1 MNRTRLL
8 LIGFVA
14 LALGAIVSYSVYR
27 TLQTK
32 TGGDAAPGVE
42 VVVAAND
49 IAVGAKVGESD
60 VKTVRYTAA
69 DLPANAFHLKT
80 SVVGRGAILPIAK
93 GEFFLPNKLA
103 GENAGA
109 GMPSLIPPGMRAISV
124 RVNEVI
130 GVAGFVVP
138 GTRVDV
144 LLTGNPSGAPEQQ
157 TTTVLENVAG
167 DRHRPETG
175 AQHRRGA
182 ASDAGHHL
190 AGVSGRCSET
200 YAGHHPGQDSTGA
213 AQPAGHQA
221 AGTGLGKH
229 RVAVQRR
236 SYSRARCRA
245 DTAEV
250 DQAHHPG
257 SSDRA
262 AVGLFSRS
270 DQGNKKGRH
279 QVSGTVS
286 NPRKKTCRS
295 APAGGRNTA

>member
-14 LALGAIVSYSVYR
+14 LALGTIVSYSVYR
-27 TLQTK
+27 TLQSK
-32 TGGDAAPGVE
+32 TGRDAAPGVE

-103 GENAGA
+103 GENAGS

-157 TTTVLENVAG
+157 TTTVLENVAVIA
-167 DRHRPETG
+167 TG
-175 AQHRRGA
+175 QKLERNTVGEPLVTPVITLLVSPDDAQKLTLATTQGKIQLALRNPLDTKQQEL
-182 ASDAGHHL
+182 ASVNTGSL
-190 AGVSGRCSET
+190 YKGVPT
-200 YAGHHPGQDSTGA
+200 PVH
-213 AQPAGHQA
+213 
-221 AGTGLGKH
+221 
-229 RVAVQRR
+229 VA
-236 SYSRARCRA
+236 
-245 DTAEV
+245 
-250 DQAHHPG
+250 
-257 SSDRA
+257 
-262 AVGLFSRS
+262 
-270 DQGNKKGRH
+270 
-279 QVSGTVS
+279 
-286 NPRKKTCRS
+286 
-295 APAGGRNTA
+295 APARPKSIKRTTPVPVTAMPSGYSVEVIKGTKKDVTKFQEQ